1 MDNFNN
7 AEEYLINVKNGV
19 LDVRTLKLLPHDPKY
34 RFTYTYQVDF
44 KKFAGFPPKFACF
57 LRDCFE
63 NNADR
68 TRCLEALGYTLSG
81 NKTSKTI
88 WFFVGVANSGKSML
102 LELLR
107 YIMGQQYV
115 SSIPLDRL
123 EGRFELKSF
132 LNYRA
137 NIVGELNNL
146 RLKGISKNS

>member
-1 MDNFNN
+1 
-7 AEEYLINVKNGV
+7 
-19 LDVRTLKLLPHDPKY
+19 
-34 RFTYTYQVDF
+34 
-44 KKFAGFPPKFACF
+44 
-57 LRDCFE
+57 
-63 NNADR
+63 
-68 TRCLEALGYTLSG
+68 
-81 NKTSKTI
+81 
-88 WFFVGVANSGKSML
+88 ML